1 MKYFTVAFCAFKWQ
15 ILTLCAK
22 WRIDKLYLSL
32 IFAILTPLLRMPKI
46 YLLLAKI
53 MLLLRARAPLL
64 DALQLAFTVH
74 WATDMSKTFFLG

>member
-1 MKYFTVAFCAFKWQ
+1 MESKNYEIPISHLHLEQ
-15 ILTLCAK
+15 NMILTLCPK

-53 MLLLRARAPLL
+53 MLLLRTRAPLR

-74 WATDMSKTFFLG
+74 